1 MHKYVNIKCLM
12 DIPFR
17 KTKKGISL
25 QVRVQPRSSRR
36 GIAGLIGDAVK
47 IRVHAPP
54 VGGAAN
60 DELIEVLAAA
70 FGVKKPAIR
79 IASGHS
85 AHHKIIEIDGIDAIP
100 EGCLDT

>member
-1 MHKYVNIKCLM
+1 M

-36 GIAGLIGDAVK
+36 GIAGFIGDAVK

-60 DELIEVLAAA
+60 DELIEILAAT

-79 IASGHS
+79 ITSGNS
-85 AHHKIIEIDGIDAIP
+85 AHHKIIEIEGIDKVP
-100 EGCLDT
+100 DGCFDI